1 MHIKSH
7 TQVCQAAGAVEGVQV
22 HGSGRG
28 VGIEFCYLQASVLGP
43 YCTFGTVNTM
53 AAVLVVDDT
62 LFMRASIR
70 QMLEANGHS
79 VAGEASNG
87 VEAIEK
93 YAAVKPDVILMDIT
107 MPDMDGLEALRRIKE
122 IDPKAKVIMC
132 TAMGQQAMVAKA
144 VELGAQQFIV
154 KPFQPDRLMA
164 AIDTVCR

>member
-1 MHIKSH
+1 
-7 TQVCQAAGAVEGVQV
+7 
-22 HGSGRG
+22 
-28 VGIEFCYLQASVLGP
+28 
-43 YCTFGTVNTM
+43 M

-93 YAAVKPDVILMDIT
+93 FAAVKPDVILMDIT

-122 IDPKAKVIMC
+122 IDSNAKVIMC

-154 KPFQPDRLMA
+154 KPFQAERLMA
-164 AIDTVCR
+164 AIDSVCR

>member
-1 MHIKSH
+1 
-7 TQVCQAAGAVEGVQV
+7 
-22 HGSGRG
+22 
-28 VGIEFCYLQASVLGP
+28 
-43 YCTFGTVNTM
+43 M
-53 AAVLVVDDT
+53 AAVLIVDDT

-79 VAGEASNG
+79 VAGEAANG
-87 VEAIEK
+87 LEAIEK

-122 IDPKAKVIMC
+122 IDPAAKVVMC

>member
-1 MHIKSH
+1 M
-7 TQVCQAAGAVEGVQV
+7 
-22 HGSGRG
+22 
-28 VGIEFCYLQASVLGP
+28 ASVLI
-43 YCTFGTVNTM
+43 
-53 AAVLVVDDT
+53 VDDT

-87 VEAIEK
+87 VEAIER

-122 IDPKAKVIMC
+122 IDPNAKVIMC

>member
-1 MHIKSH
+1 M
-7 TQVCQAAGAVEGVQV
+7 
-22 HGSGRG
+22 
-28 VGIEFCYLQASVLGP
+28 ASVLI
-43 YCTFGTVNTM
+43 
-53 AAVLVVDDT
+53 VDDT

-87 VEAIEK
+87 VEAIER

-122 IDPKAKVIMC
+122 MDPNAKVIMC
-132 TAMGQQAMVAKA
+132 TAMGQQAAVAKA

>member
-1 MHIKSH
+1 
-7 TQVCQAAGAVEGVQV
+7 
-22 HGSGRG
+22 
-28 VGIEFCYLQASVLGP
+28 
-43 YCTFGTVNTM
+43 M
-53 AAVLVVDDT
+53 AAVLIVDDT

-93 YAAVKPDVILMDIT
+93 YAKVNPDVILMDIT

>member
-1 MHIKSH
+1 
-7 TQVCQAAGAVEGVQV
+7 
-22 HGSGRG
+22 
-28 VGIEFCYLQASVLGP
+28 
-43 YCTFGTVNTM
+43 M

-87 VEAIEK
+87 MEAIEK

-107 MPDMDGLEALRRIKE
+107 MPDMDGLEALRIIKE
-122 IDPKAKVIMC
+122 MDPNAKVIMC

>member
-1 MHIKSH
+1 
-7 TQVCQAAGAVEGVQV
+7 
-22 HGSGRG
+22 
-28 VGIEFCYLQASVLGP
+28 
-43 YCTFGTVNTM
+43 M

-79 VAGEASNG
+79 VAGEAANG

-107 MPDMDGLEALRRIKE
+107 MPDMDGLEALKRIKE

>member
-1 MHIKSH
+1 M
-7 TQVCQAAGAVEGVQV
+7 
-22 HGSGRG
+22 
-28 VGIEFCYLQASVLGP
+28 ASVLI
-43 YCTFGTVNTM
+43 
-53 AAVLVVDDT
+53 VDDT

-87 VEAIEK
+87 VEAIER

-122 IDPKAKVIMC
+122 MDPNAKVIMC

>member
-1 MHIKSH
+1 
-7 TQVCQAAGAVEGVQV
+7 
-22 HGSGRG
+22 
-28 VGIEFCYLQASVLGP
+28 
-43 YCTFGTVNTM
+43 M
-53 AAVLVVDDT
+53 AAVLIVDDT

-122 IDPKAKVIMC
+122 IDPNAKVIMC

-164 AIDTVCR
+164 AIDNVCR

>member
-1 MHIKSH
+1 
-7 TQVCQAAGAVEGVQV
+7 
-22 HGSGRG
+22 
-28 VGIEFCYLQASVLGP
+28 
-43 YCTFGTVNTM
+43 M
-53 AAVLVVDDT
+53 AAVLIVDDT
-62 LFMRASIR
+62 LFMRSSIR

-79 VAGEASNG
+79 VAGEATNG
-87 VEAIEK
+87 KEAIEK
-93 YAAVKPDVILMDIT
+93 FEEVKPDVILMDIT

-164 AIDTVCR
+164 AIDSVCK

>member
-1 MHIKSH
+1 
-7 TQVCQAAGAVEGVQV
+7 
-22 HGSGRG
+22 
-28 VGIEFCYLQASVLGP
+28 
-43 YCTFGTVNTM
+43 M

-70 QMLEANGHS
+70 QRLEANGHS

-132 TAMGQQAMVAKA
+132 TAMGQQVMVAKA

>member
-1 MHIKSH
+1 
-7 TQVCQAAGAVEGVQV
+7 
-22 HGSGRG
+22 
-28 VGIEFCYLQASVLGP
+28 
-43 YCTFGTVNTM
+43 M

-79 VAGEASNG
+79 VAGEAANG

-93 YAAVKPDVILMDIT
+93 FEAVKPDVVLMDIT

-122 IDPKAKVIMC
+122 IDKNAKVVMC

-154 KPFQPDRLMA
+154 KPFQADRLIA
-164 AIDTVCR
+164 AIDTVYKG

>member
-1 MHIKSH
+1 
-7 TQVCQAAGAVEGVQV
+7 
-22 HGSGRG
+22 
-28 VGIEFCYLQASVLGP
+28 
-43 YCTFGTVNTM
+43 M

-79 VAGEASNG
+79 VAGEAANG

-154 KPFQPDRLMA
+154 KPFQTDRLMA
-164 AIDTVCR
+164 AIDVVCS